1 MSKSETQIDSI
12 KIEKNGYMEAV
23 KQFIRVEYENN
34 TPKEIIEE
42 HVHLIFCNHCVN
54 CYSLTK
60 SEGSLL
66 VKEILG

>member
-1 MSKSETQIDSI
+1 MSTEATKIDPI
-12 KIEKNGYMEAV
+12 MCEKNGYKEAV
-23 KQFIRVEYENN
+23 KQFIRVEHENN

-60 SEGSLL
+60 AEGSQLI
-66 VKEILG
+66 KEVLG